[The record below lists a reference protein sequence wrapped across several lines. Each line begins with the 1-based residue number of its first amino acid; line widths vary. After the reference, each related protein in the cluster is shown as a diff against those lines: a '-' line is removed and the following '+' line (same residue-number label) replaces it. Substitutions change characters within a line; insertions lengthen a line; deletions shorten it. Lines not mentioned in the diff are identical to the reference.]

1 MLTLLFFVC
10 ASLTAATTR
19 TSIDGVWQEKIH
31 IGGEDDRVVLR
42 IGSQANGLLGTLD
55 SPDTGKLGIPL
66 ASLKAE
72 EDSIAFELSDPRVL
86 FKGTLSD
93 GKLIGQW
100 KQNDQ
105 TVPLTLFQLAKAPE
119 FDKDGSYL
127 FHSQCSGCHAPFNA
141 MRAPWPT
148 TLKLMTQTVILSS
161 LEGGKM
167 SAVGSAISYEQRVAV
182 ATYLGRSQVAQ
193 QVGQANM
200 CATAAPPMKNSPLWN
215 EWGVDLS
222 NSHFQSAELAG
233 LNKSQLP
240 RLRLKWAFGFLGGTS
255 AGGPPTI
262 IGDRIFV
269 AGGDGRIYSLNLDS
283 GCVYWTFLPMA
294 PAHRHYS

>member
-1 MLTLLFFVC
+1 
-10 ASLTAATTR
+10 
-19 TSIDGVWQEKIH
+19 
-31 IGGEDDRVVLR
+31 
-42 IGSQANGLLGTLD
+42 
-55 SPDTGKLGIPL
+55 
-66 ASLKAE
+66 
-72 EDSIAFELSDPRVL
+72 
-86 FKGTLSD
+86 
-93 GKLIGQW
+93 
-100 KQNDQ
+100 
-105 TVPLTLFQLAKAPE
+105 
-119 FDKDGSYL
+119 
-127 FHSQCSGCHAPFNA
+127 
-141 MRAPWPT
+141 
-148 TLKLMTQTVILSS
+148 
-161 LEGGKM
+161 
-167 SAVGSAISYEQRVAV
+167 
-182 ATYLGRSQVAQ
+182 
-193 QVGQANM
+193 
-200 CATAAPPMKNSPLWN
+200 MKNSPLWN